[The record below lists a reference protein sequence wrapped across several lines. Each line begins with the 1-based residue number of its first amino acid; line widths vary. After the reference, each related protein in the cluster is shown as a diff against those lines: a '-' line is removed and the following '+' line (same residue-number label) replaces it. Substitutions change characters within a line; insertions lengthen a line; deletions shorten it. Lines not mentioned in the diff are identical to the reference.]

1 MIYSAISVYLVS
13 NPASEKSNL
22 LCTAHQID
30 GRHRD
35 ERRGQRCSCV
45 DGRSSG
51 LPLRLLIRSSDNNTK
66 QVVDTISLN
75 SPDFSESLRL
85 RSLNR

>member
-1 MIYSAISVYLVS
+1 MIG
-13 NPASEKSNL
+13 E
-22 LCTAHQID
+22 
-30 GRHRD
+30 RD
-35 ERRGQRCSCV
+35 
-45 DGRSSG
+45 
-51 LPLRLLIRSSDNNTK
+51 N